1 MSNLKAGIHIEDSEV
16 LNAPRVF
23 KGAFV
28 PSRVILPL
36 SQHTGKPSRDIVKKD
51 QLVEAGE
58 EIAESDGFISSN
70 LHASV
75 SGKVEKISDYFHPLT
90 VRGRAVFITG
100 DGKNR
105 EWVDKKDFEVDKFNA
120 GELIEI
126 IKKSGIVGLGGAAF
140 PAHVKLQPPKEIKIE
155 LLLING
161 CECEPY
167 LASDDI
173 LMQRHP
179 FQIIKGIQVIRRILN
194 PERVVIVI
202 EDNKQ
207 EALER
212 MRQAALNKSIEVMR
226 VKTKYPQG
234 DEKQLINV
242 VINREVPPGGLPF
255 NVGVIVQNTA
265 TCFAIYE
272 AVYKDKP
279 LIDRYITLAG
289 DCIENAGVYL
299 VKCGTLVSDLI
310 KKAGGVKKEVGKIIF
325 GGPMMGLAQAGL
337 DVPVLKGTS
346 GVLLLSKEITG
357 DFKEYPC
364 IKCSRCVD
372 ICSMELLPNK
382 IAQFVKHK
390 KWDLAE
396 EYNASDC
403 IECGSC
409 EYICP
414 SRIPLTQY
422 IRLGKKYVLDKKNG

>member
-1 MSNLKAGIHIEDSEV
+1 MSNLKAGIHIEDTEV

-23 KGAFV
+23 RGVFT
-28 PSRVILPL
+28 PSRVVLPL
-36 SQHTGKPSRDIVKKD
+36 SQHTGKPSREIVKKD

-70 LHASV
+70 LHASI
-75 SGKVEKISDYFHPLT
+75 SGKIEKIADCFHPLT
-90 VRGRAVFITG
+90 VRGRAVFIAG
-100 DGKNR
+100 DNKNR
-105 EWVDKKDFEVDKFNA
+105 EWADKKDFEVDRLNTD
-120 GELIEI
+120 ELIEI

-140 PAHVKLQPPKEIKIE
+140 PTYVKLQPPKEVKTE
-155 LLLING
+155 FLLING

-173 LMQRHP
+173 LMQKHP
-179 FQIIKGIQVIRRILN
+179 FQIIKGIRIIRKILN
-194 PERVVIVI
+194 PERVIIVI

-212 MRQAALNKSIEVMR
+212 MRQAALNKSIEVVR

-234 DEKQLINV
+234 AEKQLINTLL
-242 VINREVPPGGLPF
+242 NREVPPQGLPF
-255 NVGVIVQNTA
+255 NVGVVVQNAA

-272 AVYKDKP
+272 AVYRNKP
-279 LIDRYITLAG
+279 LIERYLTLAG

-310 KKAGGVKKEVGKIIF
+310 EKLGGVKKEIGKIIF
-325 GGPMMGLAQAGL
+325 GGPMMGITQAGL

-372 ICSMELLPNK
+372 VCPMNLLPAK
-382 IAQFVKHK
+382 IAQFVKHE

-396 EYNASDC
+396 EYNAVDC